1 MERLNGELLNKID
14 FVSTIIDI
22 LHFKFKRIT
31 AVTRRNKLNMIVKDL
46 NQSPS
51 KGKSTLIST
60 SSPPPNSGG
69 KGKSVSLEQINEL
82 YSAYSPRCGGRK
94 EDYFGVAYISNRF
107 GVSPEQIMSNVAF
120 GGTEYGVDAYYFD
133 KQNATFYIFTFRWS
147 EDHMSFK
154 DPLDKL
160 GKKGIDKIFIDLTKS
175 PDDPPMITF
184 LKTDLFQ
191 NWRTIDKV
199 VINFVFNG
207 DPVNAEQSKVLSF
220 LRETVED
227 KRGIIEGYFC
237 KVDQP
242 DSLFDVIFQYVS
254 TQRSFGH
261 TTSSR
266 DSMEYA
272 IALGPTLN
280 ISGDQNEMM
289 VALVPLD
296 SLHQMYKDLGERFFE
311 KNIRSGLDDGSMT
324 NDHIK
329 GSLDRIISGEEA
341 AENFTLYH
349 NGITLTAQR
358 LESDGVQLRMVEPRV
373 LNGAQTI
380 KILKQFV
387 DQHEKTRNKR
397 KSKAK
402 AKKNITSTP
411 SIQEHLSK
419 VKVLARVI
427 KSNDH
432 DFLKRVTINNNRQN
446 PIMPWNLRANDLVQV
461 GFEELFAK
469 LGIYY
474 ERRENA
480 YKNLTDEDLDAE
492 GVEKGVIE
500 IRKFAQT
507 LLAMQCQID
516 RISETREVF
525 ENEIWYTDTFK
536 ERYLE
541 VDPRKFV
548 LLYKVQFRLPSVIR
562 EIKNA
567 GSRYGYVS
575 SKARNLLWCLSLQGL
590 LNDPKF
596 ARYVE
601 NYGNSTGIEAGITD
615 ILKTMAVTKIRNIL
629 NDTFEEKKFQNNIAE
644 GKVSFLGSKTALNS
658 CMETAKARLGWEKMY
673 L

>member
-1 MERLNGELLNKID
+1 M
-14 FVSTIIDI
+14 F
-22 LHFKFKRIT
+22 
-31 AVTRRNKLNMIVKDL
+31 VKDL
-46 NQSPS
+46 NQMPS
-51 KGKSTLIST
+51 EVKSTLIS
-60 SSPPPNSGG
+60 SRPSASGA
-69 KGKSVSLEQINEL
+69 KVKSVTLEQINEL
-82 YSAYSPRCGGRK
+82 YSAFSPRCGGKK
-94 EDYFGVAYISNRF
+94 EDYFGIAYISNRF
-107 GVSPEQIMSNVAF
+107 GVPPEQLLSYVAF
-120 GGTEYGVDAYYFD
+120 GGTEYGVDGYYFD
-133 KQNATFYIFTFRWS
+133 KQDSTFYIFAFRWS

-154 DPLDKL
+154 DPLDNL
-160 GKKGIDKIFIDLTKS
+160 GRKGIDKIFIDLTKA
-175 PDDPPMITF
+175 PNDPPMITF

-191 NWRTIDKV
+191 NWRTIDKI

-227 KRGIIEGYFC
+227 KRGMIEGYFC

-242 DSLFDVIFQYVS
+242 DRLFDVIFQYVS

-266 DSMEYA
+266 DSIEYA

-280 ISGDQNEMM
+280 ISGNQNEMM

-329 GSLDRIISGEEA
+329 SSLDRIISGEES

-358 LESDGVQLRMVEPRV
+358 LESDGNELRMVEPRV

-387 DQHEKTRNKR
+387 DEHERAKTKR
-397 KSKAK
+397 KKRTKAK
-402 AKKNITSTP
+402 ADSAAAP
-411 SIQEHLSK
+411 SIQDHLGK

-427 KSNDH
+427 KSKDH
-432 DFLKRVTINNNRQN
+432 EFLKRVTISNNRQN

-461 GFEELFAK
+461 GFEEHFAK

-480 YKNLTDEDLDAE
+480 YKNLTDEDLEAE
-492 GVEKGVIE
+492 GIEKGVIE
-500 IRKFAQT
+500 IRKFVQT

-516 RISETREVF
+516 RISETKEVF
-525 ENEIWYTDTFK
+525 ENELWYTDAFK

-567 GSRYGYVS
+567 GGTRFGYVS

-601 NYGNSTGIEAGITD
+601 YYGNSTGIEAGITD
-615 ILKTMAVTKIRNIL
+615 ILKTMAVTKIRDIL
-629 NDTFEEKKFQNNIAE
+629 NDTFEDRKFQNSISE
-644 GKVSFLGSKTALNS
+644 GKVSFLGSKKALNS
-658 CMETAKARLGWEKMY
+658 CLATAKERLGWEKTY

>member
-1 MERLNGELLNKID
+1 ML
-14 FVSTIIDI
+14 
-22 LHFKFKRIT
+22 
-31 AVTRRNKLNMIVKDL
+31 VKDL
-46 NQSPS
+46 SQSGS
-51 KGKSTLIST
+51 EAKSTLISSNSPST
-60 SSPPPNSGG
+60 SAG
-69 KGKSVSLEQINEL
+69 KTKSVTLEQISEL
-82 YSAYSPRCGGRK
+82 YSEFSPRCGGRR
-94 EDYFGVAYISNRF
+94 EDYFGVAYISNKF
-107 GVSPEQIMSNVAF
+107 SVPPEQLLSCVAF
-120 GGTEYGVDAYYFD
+120 GGTEYGIDGYHLD
-133 KQNATFYIFTFRWS
+133 KKNATFYIFTFRWS

-154 DPLDKL
+154 DPLNKL
-160 GKKGIDKIFIDLTKS
+160 GKRGIDKIFIDITKN

-191 NWRTIDKV
+191 NWKMIEKI

-227 KRGIIEGYFC
+227 KRAIIEGYFSR
-237 KVDQP
+237 VDQP
-242 DSLFDVIFQYVS
+242 ESLHDVVFQYVS

-266 DSMEYA
+266 DSIEYVIPLGQTLK
-272 IALGPTLN
+272 IAGN
-280 ISGDQNEMM
+280 QNEMM
-289 VALVPLD
+289 VSLLPLD

-329 GSLDRIISGEEA
+329 KSLDRIISGEDS

-358 LESDGVQLRMVEPRV
+358 LDSDGEQLHLIEPRV

-387 DQHEKTRNKR
+387 DEHEGKSRGKKTR
-397 KSKAK
+397 KSK
-402 AKKNITSTP
+402 TSPQPSPLP
-411 SIQEHLSK
+411 SIQDSLAN
-419 VKVLARVI
+419 VKVLTRVI
-427 KSNDH
+427 KSSDH

-446 PIMPWNLRANDLVQV
+446 PIMPWNLRANDLIQV
-461 GFEELFAK
+461 GLEEAFAK

-474 ERRENA
+474 ERRENSF
-480 YKNLTDEDLDAE
+480 KNLTDEDLEVE

-507 LLAMQCQID
+507 LLAMQGQID
-516 RISETREVF
+516 RISEIKEVF
-525 ENEIWYTDTFK
+525 ENEAWYSDTFK
-536 ERYLE
+536 DRYLD

-548 LLYKVQFRLPSVIR
+548 LLYKVQFRLPGVIR
-562 EIKNA
+562 EIRNA
-567 GSRYGYVS
+567 GGTRYGYVS

-596 ARYVE
+596 PKFVE
-601 NYGNSTGIEAGITD
+601 YYGNSTSIEAGITEF
-615 ILKTMAVTKIRNIL
+615 LKTMATSKLRHIL
-629 NDTFEEKKFQNNIAE
+629 NDTFEDRKFQNNITE
-644 GKVSFLGSKTALNS
+644 GKVSFLGSKTALNN
-658 CMETAKARLGWEKMY
+658 CMETAKARFGWERLY

>member
-1 MERLNGELLNKID
+1 MY
-14 FVSTIIDI
+14 
-22 LHFKFKRIT
+22 
-31 AVTRRNKLNMIVKDL
+31 VKDSS
-46 NQSPS
+46 QSSSEVKSAMISAKSPS
-51 KGKSTLIST
+51 SASAGKAKTVT
-60 SSPPPNSGG
+60 
-69 KGKSVSLEQINEL
+69 LEQITEL
-82 YSAYSPRCGGRK
+82 HSVLSPRCGGRK

-107 GVSPEQIMSNVAF
+107 GVSPEQILSYVAF
-120 GGTEYGVDAYYFD
+120 GSTEYGVDAYYFD
-133 KQNATFYIFTFRWS
+133 RQNATFYIFTFRWS

-154 DPLDKL
+154 DPLNKL
-160 GKKGIDKIFIDLTKS
+160 GNKGIEKIFIDLTKL

-191 NWRTIDKV
+191 NWRTIDKI

-227 KRGIIEGYFC
+227 KRGIIEGYFSSM
-237 KVDQP
+237 DQP
-242 DSLFDVIFQYVS
+242 DRLHDVIFQYVS

-266 DSMEYA
+266 DSIEYA
-272 IALGPTLN
+272 ISLGPTLN

-311 KNIRSGLDDGSMT
+311 KNIRSGLDDGNMT

-329 GSLDRIISGEEA
+329 ASLNRIISGEES

-358 LESDGVQLRMVEPRV
+358 LDSDGVQLRMVEPRV

-387 DQHEKTRNKR
+387 DQHEGVKSKR
-397 KSKAK
+397 KKKAK
-402 AKKNITSTP
+402 ANASSTAAP
-411 SIQEHLSK
+411 SIQDHLGK

-427 KSNDH
+427 KSSDH

-480 YKNLTDEDLDAE
+480 YKNLTDEDLEAE
-492 GVEKGVIE
+492 GIEKGIIE

-507 LLAMQCQID
+507 LLAMQGQID
-516 RISETREVF
+516 RISEIREVF
-525 ENEIWYTDTFK
+525 ENEAWYTDTFK

-562 EIKNA
+562 EIRNA
-567 GSRYGYVS
+567 GGTRYGYVS

-596 ARYVE
+596 ANYVE
-601 NYGNSTGIEAGITD
+601 YYGNSTGIEAGITD
-615 ILKTMAVTKIRNIL
+615 ILKTMAVSKIRHIL
-629 NDTFEEKKFQNNIAE
+629 NDTFEARKFQNNIAE
-644 GKVSFLGSKTALNS
+644 GKVSFLGSKTALNN
-658 CMETAKARLGWEKMY
+658 CMETAKARHGWEKMY